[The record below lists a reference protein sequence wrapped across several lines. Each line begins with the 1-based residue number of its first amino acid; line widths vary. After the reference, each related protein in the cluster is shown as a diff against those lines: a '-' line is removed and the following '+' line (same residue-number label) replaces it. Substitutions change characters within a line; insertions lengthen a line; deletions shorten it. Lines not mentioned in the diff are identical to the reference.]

1 MFKQLLLLSA
11 QGSDAATTAA
21 AETTTLVETEFA
33 GSTVPVGTNILFGI
47 GLVLMAAVAIAIIM
61 YLRGH
66 VKNWAYP
73 MYAGAI
79 FYLLFSYI
87 LIQLLSFLVSLIPA
101 VKEYAAANNRMAPPW
116 IQTAMYG
123 VRILTDSVAI
133 FLGLRY
139 FRKSAPKRR
148 INPVV
153 GHSMSFGVACYIA
166 YVLVSGAFTGY
177 FQFFSIASTINSNG
191 YASVLTS
198 LMANDS
204 SVTQAYL
211 ETYLNSF
218 IHPDPWRVLF
228 ATFVN
233 KEFWGAIPG
242 IWPTVVMCVAYVTA
256 SVLAYEY
263 LNKKLNVNW
272 LLAGV
277 GIIALMWAPYVLSTA
292 REIPAWASGVWY
304 LGLLAICGLIL
315 YYLFKHDLKEE
326 LEAFSYSRAAELQ
339 KEYQQTHRLPKIVM
353 PRDEDLQPVGSAG
366 VNTAGDSEEEQE
378 ARKAAEEAFGMT
390 EEEAQA
396 MMAEEAEEETE
407 EADDLPDEDGGKE
420 KA

>member
-21 AETTTLVETEFA
+21 TETTTLVETEFA

-87 LIQLLSFLVSLIPA
+87 LIQLLSFLVSLLPA
-101 VKEYAAANNRMAPPW
+101 VKEYAAANNQMAPPW

-123 VRILTDSVAI
+123 VRILTDCAAI
-133 FLGLRY
+133 VLGLRY

-148 INPVV
+148 IEPVV

-272 LLAGV
+272 LLAAF
-277 GIIALMWAPYVLSTA
+277 GIIALMWAPYVLSTT

-304 LGLLAICGLIL
+304 LALLAICGLVL
-315 YYLFKHDLKEE
+315 YYLFKHDLKDE